1 MFPQIVTLFQ
11 SMAGFLSGQW
21 WCQGVLTLEQC
32 LFLRGESLK
41 LTISRQTAANLFAQ
55 NLFAGKAMNYNYV
68 IKQSKGDK
76 FMPKM
81 VAGLSSP
88 RPSICNGGLL
98 LKSGREGKRGDEKGG
113 NFPRKGREF
122 PTSQGEQ
129 NKQCRLATER
139 KYPSD
144 H

>member
-1 MFPQIVTLFQ
+1 
-11 SMAGFLSGQW
+11 MAGFLSGQW

-32 LFLRGESLK
+32 LFLRGESPK
-41 LTISRQTAANLFAQ
+41 FTISRQTAANLFAQ

-98 LKSGREGKRGDEKGG
+98 LKSGREGKREGKKREGISHGKGG
-113 NFPRKGREF
+113 NFPQVKASRI
-122 PTSQGEQ
+122 
-129 NKQCRLATER
+129 NNAA
-139 KYPSD
+139 
-144 H
+144 